1 MSKKEKNPESDIAAQ
16 TEDVLT
22 ALDVMQPGAAEAAAE
37 EGVISAEALADA
49 AMAAALPAGSF
60 TPTKPVIDAG
70 LATLEGASL
79 PTFFDVMATL
89 RAMLAVVD
97 TNLAIAALGAAS
109 AFAALALLEDLR
121 ATLRAL
127 QERYQ
132 PGAGAL
138 RLYTVPETMALWQVA
153 VAVYGDASREGLI
166 LAANAIPDPLF
177 VAAGTVLTVL
187 PDDGS

>member
-1 MSKKEKNPESDIAAQ
+1 M
-16 TEDVLT
+16 T
-22 ALDVMQPGAAEAAAE
+22 
-37 EGVISAEALADA
+37 
-49 AMAAALPAGSF
+49 AALPAGSF

-79 PTFFDVMATL
+79 PAFCDVMATL

-97 TNLAIAALGAAS
+97 TNLALAALGAAS
-109 AFAALALLEDLR
+109 AFAALAVLEDLR
-121 ATLRAL
+121 ATVRAL

-132 PGAGAL
+132 PVASAL

-153 VAVYGDASREGLI
+153 VAVYGHASREGLI

-177 VAAGTVLTVL
+177 VPAGTVLTVL